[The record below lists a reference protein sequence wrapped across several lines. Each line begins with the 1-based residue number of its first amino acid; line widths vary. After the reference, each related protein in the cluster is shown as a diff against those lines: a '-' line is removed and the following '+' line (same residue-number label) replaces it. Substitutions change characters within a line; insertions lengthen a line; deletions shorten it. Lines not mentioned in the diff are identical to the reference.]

1 MADASLADASLLLA
15 ATSAGTEFRALTW
28 PTWNGN
34 GTQEAGYVAVIGLG
48 VASVTVSAAG
58 TIRPGAGL
66 TSSGGTVSLGQSEV
80 LLIASAADAPLS
92 GTGSDL
98 SGVSISSTAPV
109 LVFSGH
115 AEAQVPNGVSYAD
128 HLEEVVLP
136 TAALGW
142 DYFVVRPGNP
152 SGSPTGA
159 AHIVK
164 LASTAAD
171 DTQVTTNPV
180 IAGAPATLTPGA
192 VVMFAASADFELQTD
207 RPVAVATFMEGGL
220 AFGSSAPGDPAQS
233 IVVPWNQARR
243 SVDFAAPASIGPA
256 WAQVVARSG
265 ATVAI
270 DGSAVTGWT
279 AIGSSGYS
287 TANVALCCGAAHHA
301 AGNRPFTLSVY
312 SYPDYAAYWYPA
324 AFGFEEIFAD
334 GFD

>member
-1 MADASLADASLLLA
+1 MQNPCFRTMLGLALMLPVAGRGAPAPGCASAPYSSLGCEFYAVSLPNPLLDQTTFAFGVDLLNAGPSQANVSISGGGLGVPLAFSIAPGTNNVTTLPWVAALSLSNATVKITGGAFHIVTSAPVSAVQLNPTAAVAGMADASLADASLLLA

-136 TAALGW
+136 TAALGR

-159 AHIVK
+159 A
-164 LASTAAD
+164 S
-171 DTQVTTNPV
+171 
-180 IAGAPATLTPGA
+180 
-192 VVMFAASADFELQTD
+192 E
-207 RPVAVATFMEGGL
+207 
-220 AFGSSAPGDPAQS
+220 
-233 IVVPWNQARR
+233 
-243 SVDFAAPASIGPA
+243 
-256 WAQVVARSG
+256 
-265 ATVAI
+265 
-270 DGSAVTGWT
+270 
-279 AIGSSGYS
+279 
-287 TANVALCCGAAHHA
+287 
-301 AGNRPFTLSVY
+301 
-312 SYPDYAAYWYPA
+312 
-324 AFGFEEIFAD
+324 
-334 GFD
+334 